1 MKKGFDQKAILGK
14 EEIIVPTLN
23 KKLKRVIPRTKLV
36 SNSYRHFFGNLATE
50 CYHGGRNEQYF
61 FGAGGISKWYDYDL
75 SSAYPTAMSQLGIPV
90 WSKCQQTTDLDEL
103 LSHRLSFAQV
113 EFKHPEGTRFPV
125 LPVRGRDAVY
135 FPLEGQSCCC
145 GPELQLAKALGV
157 DIKVKVGIVIPQTN
171 DRPFGEYLKYCIGQ
185 RNEAKA
191 QGNVVLNQLWKELA
205 NSMYGKLA
213 QGLRKRTVFNIQKNR
228 SEELPECDI
237 TMPFYAAY
245 ITSFCRGVLGEI
257 LNKLPKDISVCSCT
271 TDGFLCTADRDQI
284 KKATSGSL
292 AKQFLAARKYFNVEE
307 ESILEVKS
315 VIEQPLG
322 WRTRGQATILPK
334 KLTLNDAFVLAKAG
348 LKPEAN
354 DKVRQNKWIVEKFET
369 RKFGEKYSV
378 RSFVSVRDMF
388 DEQSDLYSKD
398 AERRVTMD
406 FDWKRKPDMTSLT
419 TRKIRSVEHVFF
431 DTKPWRT
438 LTEIEQCREEW
449 RLYSEQ
455 SERCLKTVQDVC
467 DFIDCFEHRK
477 ALPKREGRNNPRKGN
492 IPLKVFR
499 IWFARSYSN
508 GSYGLPPKSDAKRPS
523 YASLEKFFAKLGVK
537 GMRAAL
543 SNYRSEEVDPPNL
556 IPRTAKLETVV
567 EEVKKLFPDFQTDK
581 VFRPHS
587 VDEGADIGD
596 DTEEFISTVVDLS
609 SVSEPPN
616 EIRPREKDITDIADS
631 SLDEK
636 FTAEQIRKF
645 IQEDR
650 S

>member
-1 MKKGFDQKAILGK
+1 
-14 EEIIVPTLN
+14 
-23 KKLKRVIPRTKLV
+23 
-36 SNSYRHFFGNLATE
+36 
-50 CYHGGRNEQYF
+50 
-61 FGAGGISKWYDYDL
+61 
-75 SSAYPTAMSQLGIPV
+75 
-90 WSKCQQTTDLDEL
+90 
-103 LSHRLSFAQV
+103 
-113 EFKHPEGTRFPV
+113 
-125 LPVRGRDAVY
+125 
-135 FPLEGQSCCC
+135 
-145 GPELQLAKALGV
+145 
-157 DIKVKVGIVIPQTN
+157 
-171 DRPFGEYLKYCIGQ
+171 
-185 RNEAKA
+185 
-191 QGNVVLNQLWKELA
+191 
-205 NSMYGKLA
+205 
-213 QGLRKRTVFNIQKNR
+213 
-228 SEELPECDI
+228 
-237 TMPFYAAY
+237 
-245 ITSFCRGVLGEI
+245 
-257 LNKLPKDISVCSCT
+257 
-271 TDGFLCTADRDQI
+271 
-284 KKATSGSL
+284 
-292 AKQFLAARKYFNVEE
+292 
-307 ESILEVKS
+307 
-315 VIEQPLG
+315 
-322 WRTRGQATILPK
+322 
-334 KLTLNDAFVLAKAG
+334 
-348 LKPEAN
+348 
-354 DKVRQNKWIVEKFET
+354 
-369 RKFGEKYSV
+369 
-378 RSFVSVRDMF
+378 
-388 DEQSDLYSKD
+388 
-398 AERRVTMD
+398 
-406 FDWKRKPDMTSLT
+406 
-419 TRKIRSVEHVFF
+419 VFF

-455 SERCLKTVQDVC
+455 SEKCLKTVQDVR

-499 IWFARSYSN
+499 IWFARAYSN

-523 YASLEKFFAKLGVK
+523 YTSLEKFFAKLGVK

-556 IPRTAKLETVV
+556 IPRTAKLEKVV